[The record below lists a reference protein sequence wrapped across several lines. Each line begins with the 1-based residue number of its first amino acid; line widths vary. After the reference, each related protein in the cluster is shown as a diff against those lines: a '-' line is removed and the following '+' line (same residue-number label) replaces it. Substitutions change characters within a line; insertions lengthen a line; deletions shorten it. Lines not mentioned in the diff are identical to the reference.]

1 MCMRVRVR
9 VCVCV
14 CVCVCVTVCVLVHV
28 CVCACIH
35 VHAWIN
41 RAGPKQHGREGHI
54 HVHALSIGTIHNT
67 HTTHA
72 HTHNYIIWQE
82 QHLLIYSCHE
92 TFED

>member
-1 MCMRVRVR
+1 M
-9 VCVCV
+9 CVCV
-14 CVCVCVTVCVLVHV
+14 RVSMYMCVHT
-28 CVCACIH
+28 
-35 VHAWIN
+35 WIN

-67 HTTHA
+67 HTQHM
-72 HTHNYIIWQE
+72 HTHTILDYIIWQE